1 MALSSNDSASQITE
15 PNYHGPAPPRGYAT
29 HHDHFELTALD
40 VEPLLQARKCTF
52 DRRAIFD
59 GTVSLTARFRK
70 TRQPAIEAEG
80 QTTGR
85 AMKIESAFRKLIHDN
100 LRTSAISMV
109 ALTALTVSTAL
120 AEPKSDGAPN
130 TFAAIAERVQP
141 AVIGVIS
148 RSAEPEQIVPDLPFS
163 DMPDEDTSDAQA
175 PRPNG
180 PPPGKDPNVREMI
193 AIGSGFFIS
202 PDGYAVTNSHVVKD
216 NGTAEVRTTD
226 KKTYSAKVIGRDPLS
241 DLALIKVEG
250 RTDFGHV
257 KVAEQSPRVGDWVL
271 TAGNPFGLGGT
282 VTAGIVSAR
291 EREIENG
298 PTEGFL
304 QIDAPINSG
313 DSGGPTL
320 NTNGDVIGVNSMIF
334 SLSGGWSG
342 VAFAIPA
349 ETVRTVIPQLRDKG
363 TVTRGSIGVKV
374 QSVTPEISESLGAD
388 DLHGAIVTNVQTNG
402 SAAKAGLRSGDV
414 ITKVEGDAVKSAA
427 ELTKKIHAM
436 TPGSSAQL
444 AMVRAGKQ
452 SSLSVTLDQ
461 LPREPRQRLPTNPE

>member
-1 MALSSNDSASQITE
+1 MKMDLAL
-15 PNYHGPAPPRGYAT
+15 
-29 HHDHFELTALD
+29 
-40 VEPLLQARKCTF
+40 
-52 DRRAIFD
+52 
-59 GTVSLTARFRK
+59 
-70 TRQPAIEAEG
+70 
-80 QTTGR
+80 
-85 AMKIESAFRKLIHDN
+85 RKLIHAH

-109 ALTALTVSTAL
+109 ALAALTVSTAP

-130 TFAAIAERVQP
+130 TFAEIAERVQP

-148 RSAEPEQIVPDLPFS
+148 KSAEPEQIVPDLPFS
-163 DMPDEDTSDAQA
+163 DMPDEDTPDAQA
-175 PRPNG
+175 SKPSE
-180 PPPGKDPNVREMI
+180 KDPNVRETI

-216 NGTAEVRTTD
+216 NGTAEIRTTD

-241 DLALIKVEG
+241 DLALIKVDG
-250 RTDFGHV
+250 RTDFGYV

-298 PTEGFL
+298 PTDGFL

-320 NTNGDVIGVNSMIF
+320 DTNGDVIGVNSMIL
-334 SLSGGWSG
+334 SLSGGWAG

-349 ETVRTVIPQLRDKG
+349 ETVRSVIPQLKEKG
-363 TVTRGSIGVKV
+363 TVTRGSIGVEV
-374 QSVTPEISESLGAD
+374 QSVTPEISDSLGAD

-414 ITKVEGDAVKSAA
+414 ITKVEGDAVRSAS

-436 TPGSSAQL
+436 APGSSAQL

-452 SSLSVTLDQ
+452 SILSVTLDQ
-461 LPREPRQRLPTNPE
+461 LPREPRQRPPINPE